1 MHDVIEYL
9 VEHAVRAGIYVVVV
23 LMVFVLIFGLFRFDP
38 WNDFPSVP
46 RDKWQAVFLEN
57 GQTYFG
63 RLREDGKE
71 YVILREVYYLR
82 EAQSAEESANLNL
95 VKLGGE
101 LHGPEDAL
109 YIRKEAILY
118 WENLKE
124 TSRIVDAISKAK
136 QQ

>member
-1 MHDVIEYL
+1 MHDVVEFV
-9 VEHAVRAGIYVVVV
+9 VEHAVRAGIYAVVFLV
-23 LMVFVLIFGLFRFDP
+23 LFALVFGIFGFDP
-38 WNDFPSVP
+38 WSDFPAVP

-63 RLREDGKE
+63 KLREEGKE
-71 YVILREVYYLR
+71 YVVLREVYYLR

-101 LHGPEDAL
+101 LHGPEDIL
-109 YIRKEAILY
+109 YLRKDAIAY

-124 TSRIVDAISKAK
+124 TSRIVDAIGKAK